1 MHTRA
6 FLFLLWVVSLTAAAA
21 PGQTNYAVVTG
32 TVTDAQSLPIARA
45 TVRFKSLS
53 TDAVRVVTTN
63 DKGLFYAPALL
74 PDDYELTTS
83 APDFAPVTQSLHLEV
98 GHKAAIE
105 IPLKIGPV
113 KEGVQVS
120 ALADVLRTTDASVGE
135 VVEPKSIQ
143 ELPLNGRMVIDLV
156 LTVPGAHVGFG
167 AQTGETNPLYWRP
180 GQRSAVVIGGARAN
194 ANFFLLDGATNTDP
208 TFNTQNLSP
217 SPDAVREFQ
226 VETSSYTA
234 DMGGAGGGQINIVTH
249 SGSSQFHGTMYEFFR
264 NGALDATTFASMGNN
279 HLVQNNF
286 GGSFGGPLHGKS
298 TFFFLN
304 FEGLRLSQADAET
317 LTVPTQAEIQGD
329 FSMSSV
335 KIYDPKTAV
344 ANPNYDPTKP
354 TNASN
359 FPYARSQFPG
369 NVIPSDRINPLLQ
382 EFLMATV
389 PMPNMDM
396 GAMGGA

>member
-98 GHKAAIE
+98 GQKAAIE
-105 IPLKIGPV
+105 IALKIGPV

-180 GQRSAVVIGGARAN
+180 GQRSAVVIGGARDN
-194 ANFFLLDGATNTDP
+194 ANYFLLDGATNTDP
-208 TFNTQNLSP
+208 TFNTQNFSP
-217 SPDAVREFQ
+217 SPDSVMEFQ
-226 VETSSYTA
+226 VVTSSYTA
-234 DMGGAGGGQINIVTH
+234 DLGGAGGGQVNIVTR
-249 SGSSQFHGTMYEFFR
+249 SGTNRFHTTAYEFLR
-264 NGALDATTFASMGNN
+264 NGAMDASPFAAMGNN

-286 GGSFGGPLHGKS
+286 GASFGGPLLGGKKN

-304 FEGLRLSQADAET
+304 YEGLRLAQADAQI
-317 LTVPTQAEIQGD
+317 LTVPTQAEL
-329 FSMSSV
+329 
-335 KIYDPKTAV
+335 A
-344 ANPNYDPTKP
+344 
-354 TNASN
+354 
-359 FPYARSQFPG
+359 
-369 NVIPSDRINPLLQ
+369 
-382 EFLMATV
+382 
-389 PMPNMDM
+389 
-396 GAMGGA
+396 